1 MVHTLLLG
9 LQVAQ
14 VVLIGGDDDR
24 HDLVDLQPVALQ
36 PCALE
41 RVVGHQPH
49 VLDAHFADDARP
61 DAVVAFVDAEAQPDV
76 GVDRVEP
83 FVLELVSFD
92 FIAEADAASLLL
104 EVDDGTLALPFDHAH
119 RLVQLVAAVA
129 AARAEDVARG
139 ARRMHA
145 RQHRFVF
152 RPLAFG
158 ERHVLQPVALLPE
171 RRDAEVAPCGRQV
184 DGLALLDDGFF
195 AQPVFDER
203 CDRNDL
209 EAELPGDLRQLRQA
223 RHRAVLV
230 HDLDQCA
237 CGLQAGQPGEV
248 YRGLGMPRTAQHA
261 FLAGTQRVDVP
272 RAAEVGGPGR
282 GVGQGAYGGGAVVDR
297 DARGAAV
304 AEQVDRHGE
313 GRAQQR
319 SVVLFHHVEPQFG
332 APLL

>member
-1 MVHTLLLG
+1 
-9 LQVAQ
+9 
-14 VVLIGGDDDR
+14 
-24 HDLVDLQPVALQ
+24 
-36 PCALE
+36 
-41 RVVGHQPH
+41 
-49 VLDAHFADDARP
+49 
-61 DAVVAFVDAEAQPDV
+61 
-76 GVDRVEP
+76 
-83 FVLELVSFD
+83 
-92 FIAEADAASLLL
+92 
-104 EVDDGTLALPFDHAH
+104 
-119 RLVQLVAAVA
+119 
-129 AARAEDVARG
+129 
-139 ARRMHA
+139 MHA
-145 RQHRFVF
+145 CQHRFVF

-282 GVGQGAYGGGAVVDR
+282 GVGQGAYGGGAVMDR

-319 SVVLFHHVEPQFG
+319 GVVLFHHVEPQFG
-332 APLL
+332 APLLRQRGAEHAASLLEHEVHDFGRDFLRRDDEVAFVLAVFVVDDDHYPAVAEIFNNLFYTIQNRAFCHFV